1 MEDADIWKGS
11 IYATNVY
18 VSTAVREFDID
29 RIFGYYPRIREIWL
43 DDAMSTP

>member
-29 RIFGYYPRIREIWL
+29 HEFSDIILELGKFG
-43 DDAMSTP
+43 